1 MPDLAIYLGFLLA
14 GLAGSLHCIGM
25 CGPILIGATNIV
37 NTESIRINGKPL
49 QTITKRTL
57 NQLWYHLGR
66 LMTYAL
72 LGSLA
77 GLLGKTLIENN
88 WFGWSQ
94 HYLGMAAAALA
105 ILFGLLM
112 LIIPYYK
119 RNQSAQSQGSCA
131 RFITTTFHQLA
142 ATPSIE
148 AKLLLGALM
157 GFLPCGLVYSMLLLV
172 AATANPLTAA
182 LGMIAFGLGTIPA
195 LSGVVLAT
203 GILPINIRKFGQPA
217 AALLIITIGSFML
230 WRAWPRY
237 LPDNPSS
244 LNSTPAIAPCPL
256 CEPTATDKP

>member
-37 NTESIRINGKPL
+37 NTESVRINGKPL

-66 LMTYAL
+66 IMTYAL

-77 GLLGKTLIENN
+77 GLLGETLIEKN
-88 WFGWSQ
+88 WFDQSQ

-119 RNQSAQSQGSCA
+119 RKHNTQQPGSCT
-131 RFITTTFHQLA
+131 RFITTTFQKLA

-148 AKLLLGALM
+148 AKLILGALM
-157 GFLPCGLVYSMLLLV
+157 GFLPCGLVYSMLVLV

-203 GILPINIRKFGQPA
+203 GILPINIRKFGQPV

-230 WRAWPRY
+230 WRAWPHSA
-237 LPDNPSS
+237 D
-244 LNSTPAIAPCPL
+244 TPPGACPL
-256 CEPTATDKP
+256 CEPTTTDSP

>member
-1 MPDLAIYLGFLLA
+1 MPDFTIYLGFLLA

-25 CGPILIGATNIV
+25 CGPILVGATNIV
-37 NTESIRINGKPL
+37 NTDSVRINGKPL
-49 QTITKRTL
+49 QSAAARAL
-57 NQLWYHLGR
+57 SQLWYHFGR
-66 LMTYAL
+66 IMTYAL

-77 GLLGKTLIENN
+77 GLLGRALIENN

-94 HYLGMAAAALA
+94 HYLGMAAAGFA
-105 ILFGLLM
+105 ILFGLFM

-119 RNQSAQSQGSCA
+119 RKYSTSSQGSCT
-131 RFITTTFHQLA
+131 RFITTSFHRLA

-148 AKLLLGALM
+148 AKLILGALM
-157 GFLPCGLVYSMLLLV
+157 GFLPCGLVYSMLVLV

-195 LSGVVLAT
+195 LSGVVLAS

-217 AALLIITIGSFML
+217 AAILIIMIGSFMF

-237 LPDNPSS
+237 LSNNTSS
-244 LNSTPAIAPCPL
+244 SNSTPAIAPCPL
-256 CEPTATDKP
+256 CEPTNTDSH